1 MSSGVLVCGNAVM
14 DLLVRPV
21 ESIRWDATTWV
32 ESIERS
38 IGGNGA
44 NTAYALARLGTPA
57 RLMSLVGVDE
67 FGSQVAE
74 ILAEAGVDTA
84 WVARCAAPTGVTVA
98 LVRPDGARAFL
109 HRPGSSGEA
118 FPEAPVFP
126 PELTAGMS
134 RFHLANP
141 YALPNMRRHAA
152 VTRERARAAGLATSV
167 DAGWDAKGEW
177 MQVMAPALPHTGILF
192 VNEEES
198 RMLTGRPE
206 YRAAAADLLC
216 AGAQIVVVKLGCRG
230 CAVFTRESDFHSP
243 AVRVEV
249 VDTTGAGDCFAA
261 GFLSAL
267 QRGASLEEAAREA
280 NAAGAA
286 SVSAL
291 GAVSGLRDFEEIR
304 RLAASQKA

>member
-1 MSSGVLVCGNAVM
+1 MTPGVLVCGNAVM

-21 ESIRWDATTWV
+21 ENIRWDATTWV
-32 ESIERS
+32 ETIERS

-57 RLMSLVGVDE
+57 RLMSVVGEDE
-67 FGSQVAE
+67 FGSQVIE
-74 ILAEAGVDTA
+74 ILDAAGVDTN

-98 LVRPDGARAFL
+98 LVRTDGARAFL

-118 FPEAPVFP
+118 FPEAPLFS

-152 VTRERARAAGLATSV
+152 VTLERARAAGLATSV
-167 DAGWDAKGEW
+167 DAGWDAKGQW
-177 MQVMAPALPHTGILF
+177 MEVLAPALPYTEILF

-198 RMLTGRPE
+198 RMLTGSSE
-206 YRAAAADLLC
+206 YRSAAAVLLR
-216 AGAQIVVVKLGCRG
+216 AGARVVVVKLGGRG
-230 CAVFTRESDFHSP
+230 CAVFTPDAELHAP

-249 VDTTGAGDCFAA
+249 VDTTGAGDCFAG

-267 QRGASLEEAAREA
+267 QHGASLEEAARIA

-291 GAVSGLRDFEEIR
+291 GAVKGLRDFEEIR
-304 RLAASQKA
+304 LLAASQRV

>member
-1 MSSGVLVCGNAVM
+1 MTPGVLVCGNAVM

-21 ESIRWDATTWV
+21 ENIRWDATTWV
-32 ESIERS
+32 ETIERS

-44 NTAYALARLGTPA
+44 NTAYALAKLGTPA
-57 RLMSLVGVDE
+57 RLMSLVGEDE
-67 FGSQVAE
+67 FGSQVIE
-74 ILAEAGVDTA
+74 ILAGVGVDTS

-118 FPEAPVFP
+118 FPQPPLFP

-152 VTRERARAAGLATSV
+152 ATLERARAAGLATSV

-177 MQVMAPALPHTGILF
+177 MQVLAPALRHTEILF

-198 RMLTGRPE
+198 RMLTGRSE
-206 YRAAAADLLC
+206 YHTAAADLLR
-216 AGAQIVVVKLGCRG
+216 AGVRVVVVKLGGQG
-230 CAVFTRESDFHSP
+230 CAVFTSDAEFHAP

-249 VDTTGAGDCFAA
+249 VDTTGAGDCFAG

-267 QRGASLEEAAREA
+267 QHGASLEEAAQVA

-291 GAVSGLRDFEEIR
+291 GAVKGLRDFEEIR
-304 RLAASQKA
+304 RLAASQRV